1 MFVVAVALIASAG
14 FAQQR
19 RDTVRARDTTDTRDR
34 VDDLNAD
41 AVKGGVFPG
50 SFVIPGTEV
59 SLAIG
64 GFIKAVGFYDSDA
77 SDRGRESFRECC
89 ERTRVA
95 AERVNASGPREGRP
109 VRVSSG
115 VAGE

>member
-1 MFVVAVALIASAG
+1 V
-14 FAQQR
+14 
-19 RDTVRARDTTDTRDR
+19 RDTTDTRDR

-41 AVKGGVFPG
+41 AVKGGAFPG

-77 SDRGRESFRECC
+77 SDRSPDFFPA
-89 ERTRVA
+89 RTCHLTRSA
-95 AERVNASGPREGRP
+95 AACTP
-109 VRVSSG
+109 
-115 VAGE
+115 